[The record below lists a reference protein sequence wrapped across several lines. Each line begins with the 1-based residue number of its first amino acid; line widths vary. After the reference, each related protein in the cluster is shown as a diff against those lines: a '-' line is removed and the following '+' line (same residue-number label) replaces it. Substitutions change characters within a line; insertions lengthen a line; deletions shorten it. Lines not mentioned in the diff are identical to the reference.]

1 MAEMDERFAPRRL
14 RLAFG
19 VALFHDA
26 LPAVWDL
33 NFVRVDR
40 SDVALEAVLAET
52 ERVQAE
58 AGLVHRKVKLPYEPE
73 VPDAWKLT
81 RLLVMVHRGEVPPVG
96 LPVEEVAAEALREK
110 WVQERGEHGDE
121 TLQLIEARFVRDA
134 AADVRYFAASADGQ
148 LVSECSVF
156 SARGVAEVDSV
167 QTLEPY
173 RGRGLGKAVVARAV
187 AEAYAAGHD
196 LVFLVA
202 DEDDWPKELY
212 RTLGFADAGRVY
224 ELLRPPGQAA
234 PPEPA
239 RTARLDSRA

>member
-1 MAEMDERFAPRRL
+1 MTEMDERFAQRRL

-110 WVQERGEHGDE
+110 WAQERGEHGDE
-121 TLQLIEARFVRDA
+121 TLRQLIEARFVRDA
-134 AADVRYFAASADGQ
+134 AADPRYFAASADGQ

-156 SARGVAEVDSV
+156 SSSGVAEIDAVG
-167 QTLEPY
+167 TLEEY
-173 RGRGLGKAVVARAV
+173 RGRGLARAV
-187 AEAYAAGHD
+187 VSRAVSEAYAAGHD

-212 RTLGFADAGRVY
+212 RRLGFEDAGRVY
-224 ELLRPPGQAA
+224 ELLR
-234 PPEPA
+234 EPA
-239 RTARLDSRA
+239 RP